1 MRKWTTTRY
10 RTAAGLVFGLAL
22 AGCAGQSV
30 TLGDSKPPAPDTAM
44 AGRWILAAPGAPTCG
59 MNFTGAREGKVSPEG
74 GCPGNFYL
82 SRTWTLDQDTLVII
96 DDDDNTIARLP
107 SANGRYDG
115 QSVAGLSV
123 TLTRQPVLAVP
134 AN

>member
-1 MRKWTTTRY
+1 MRKWTTTTHRF
-10 RTAAGLVFGLAL
+10 AAGLVLGLAL
-22 AGCAGQSV
+22 AGCAGQGV
-30 TLGDSKPPAPDTAM
+30 TLGDSKPEAPDTAM

-59 MNFTGAREGKVSPEG
+59 MNFTGARAGKVSPEG

-82 SRTWTLDQDTLVII
+82 SRTWALDQDTLVII
-96 DDDDNTIARLP
+96 DDDDNTLARLP
-107 SANGRYDG
+107 SANGHYEG

>member
-10 RTAAGLVFGLAL
+10 RTAVGLVLGLAL

-30 TLGDSKPPAPDTAM
+30 TLGDSKPQSPDTAM

-59 MNFTGAREGKVSPEG
+59 MNFTGAGAGKVSPEG

-82 SRTWTLDQDTLVII
+82 SRTWALEQDALVIN
-96 DDDDNTIARLP
+96 DDENNPLARL
-107 SANGRYDG
+107 SFADGRYEG